1 MLQTPK
7 RYLSDGPKGEPRQM
21 PSSLKC
27 IGFQVCRKGA
37 YSCLSPGPAC
47 LVLAPAPSLTM
58 SPRLHPSALSCWR
71 VTIVGPSA
79 ARAEQG
85 QGSVGGARMNGG
97 VKGWWISQLRSQACE
112 REITLP
118 KTPKSQNTNENT
130 MTLRKPQGEATA
142 GSHMGRYVQ
151 LRGLPEA

>member
-1 MLQTPK
+1 
-7 RYLSDGPKGEPRQM
+7 
-21 PSSLKC
+21 
-27 IGFQVCRKGA
+27 
-37 YSCLSPGPAC
+37 
-47 LVLAPAPSLTM
+47 
-58 SPRLHPSALSCWR
+58 
-71 VTIVGPSA
+71 
-79 ARAEQG
+79 
-85 QGSVGGARMNGG
+85 MNGG

-112 REITLP
+112 QEITLP

>member
-1 MLQTPK
+1 MHRLPGLQKGSLQLPQPRTSLPCPGSCSQSYIVTPPTPQGSI
-7 RYLSDGPKGEPRQM
+7 L
-21 PSSLKC
+21 
-27 IGFQVCRKGA
+27 
-37 YSCLSPGPAC
+37 
-47 LVLAPAPSLTM
+47 LAGHNSQAIC
-58 SPRLHPSALSCWR
+58 CWSR
-71 VTIVGPSA
+71 
-79 ARAEQG
+79 ARTGVSEWSQGAEQG

-97 VKGWWISQLRSQACE
+97 VKGRISQLRSQACE

-118 KTPKSQNTNENT
+118 KTPKSQKTNEAT